1 MTPLIASLAYSC
13 GIAGLFYLDRDKSVR
28 TSKALWLAVA
38 YLWIL
43 GSRPLSAWLG
53 VAPAAGTNVQLEG
66 SPIDAAFFTFLFI
79 AAISVLAFRGP
90 RIIALVNANLP
101 ILIYFAF
108 CLFSVIW
115 SAYTGVAFK
124 RWFKSIG
131 DVVMVLIVVTD
142 DQPVAA
148 LRRLF
153 SRLGFILMPL
163 SLLFIKYYPYLGRQ
177 YGAWNGEQVNI
188 GVTEDKNLLG
198 VITFVLLLGA
208 VWRVL
213 ELLWGAEATQD
224 RRRHLWAQATLLAL
238 GIWLLI
244 LANSATSLSC
254 SILGAGFMVATR
266 RRFIRSNPGAVHAL
280 MVLLILIAGLVL
292 VLGGG
297 ATAAEA
303 LGRTSTLS
311 GRTDIWAAVIPMATN
326 PLVGAGFE
334 SFWLNPRVHARL
346 WDLFPNLP
354 LNEAHDGYLE
364 VYLNLGWVGVAL
376 IVLILADAYRRAMKA
391 FRREPA
397 LGGLL
402 LAYVLTAI
410 TYNIT
415 EAGFR
420 MMGIT
425 WIFLL
430 LSVLQANV
438 IASVSVPTSQPLDA
452 PSDRSRELPARNAQT
467 KEPRRTTYVLRGLR

>member
-1 MTPLIASLAYSC
+1 
-13 GIAGLFYLDRDKSVR
+13 
-28 TSKALWLAVA
+28 
-38 YLWIL
+38 
-43 GSRPLSAWLG
+43 LG
-53 VAPAAGTNVQLEG
+53 VAPTSGTNVQLEG
-66 SPIDAAFFTFLFI
+66 SPLDAAFFAILFV

-90 RIIALVNANLP
+90 RIIALLNANFP

-108 CLFSVIW
+108 CLLSVIW
-115 SAYTGVAFK
+115 SAYASVAFK
-124 RWFKSIG
+124 RWFKAIG

-198 VITFVLLLGA
+198 VITFVLTLGT

-224 RRRHLWAQATLLAL
+224 RRRHLWAQVTLLAM

-244 LANSATSLSC
+244 LANSATSLLC
-254 SILGAGFMVATR
+254 FVLGAGFMLATR
-266 RRFIRSNPGAVHAL
+266 RRYFRSHPGAVHAVV
-280 MVLLILIAGLVL
+280 VLLILITGLIL

-297 ATAAEA
+297 ASAAQA
-303 LGRTSTLS
+303 LGRNSTLT
-311 GRTDIWAAVIPMATN
+311 GRTDIWAAVIPMASN
-326 PLVGAGFE
+326 PLIGAGFE

-354 LNEAHDGYLE
+354 LNEAHDGYIE
-364 VYLNLGWVGVAL
+364 VYLNLGWVGVCL
-376 IVLILADAYRRAMKA
+376 IVLILAGAYSRAMRA

-430 LSVLQANV
+430 LSVLGADV
-438 IASVSVPTSQPLDA
+438 TLASVSAPTSQPLDA
-452 PSDRSRELPARNAQT
+452 PSDGSRQLLSRNAQA
-467 KEPRRTTYVLRGLR
+467 KEPRRTTYDLSGLR